1 MDYRNPEDCL
11 HALKGLHPLNTDE
24 TCETLVHMLATLAE
38 APPPAAQYLAVLE
51 AMRSPMAAVQDAYAH
66 EYSRTPL
73 APLSEKNGVLL
84 RVVRNWQSLSH
95 GYANVMRRDA
105 AVGNLDHQRALLA
118 QRRVLYAGLAL
129 FEYYRA
135 HREVPQN
142 LWAELHDSYARA
154 EAQGVGR
161 ARVPDE
167 LNEVW
172 RAQSPL
178 EAYAAMLLVDI
189 ANPFGRSGQQLLWVY
204 RWAQRF
210 APYCTLHDRG
220 ITPETGAS
228 GAYGLLQQSSQ
239 GLRPLETIPPTSE
252 VRLFDSSRLA
262 DQIQAVLMQFK
273 KGIKP
278 AALGLGADCR
288 TEVSARLLLSLY
300 RPWGRGVSGR
310 RYPRRLRNAP
320 IEIATQWETIGFHI
334 SGKRFQPPP
343 LKGARKSASDIT
355 TLTFGG
361 QVERVTPINQERQ
374 RLEEARAFGLVT
386 HNWDVV
392 DESMGGLRVRS
403 RLNDPEE
410 GLGFHQLVAMRP
422 HDSRFFLLGKI
433 SWLMCRENGSF
444 EAGVEIMNGVAE
456 VIPARHYSRSGHE
469 TQFEQA
475 FSLPEVPSLKKS
487 ATFVL
492 PAGWFQV
499 HRTIEVVEGKQYVQY
514 RLLKALVRGANFD
527 QVTYERYTPE
537 I

>member
-310 RYPRRLRNAP
+310 RDG
-320 IEIATQWETIGFHI
+320 ECV
-334 SGKRFQPPP
+334 
-343 LKGARKSASDIT
+343 SA
-355 TLTFGG
+355 
-361 QVERVTPINQERQ
+361 
-374 RLEEARAFGLVT
+374 
-386 HNWDVV
+386 
-392 DESMGGLRVRS
+392 
-403 RLNDPEE
+403 
-410 GLGFHQLVAMRP
+410 
-422 HDSRFFLLGKI
+422 
-433 SWLMCRENGSF
+433 
-444 EAGVEIMNGVAE
+444 
-456 VIPARHYSRSGHE
+456 
-469 TQFEQA
+469 
-475 FSLPEVPSLKKS
+475 
-487 ATFVL
+487 
-492 PAGWFQV
+492 
-499 HRTIEVVEGKQYVQY
+499 
-514 RLLKALVRGANFD
+514 
-527 QVTYERYTPE
+527 
-537 I
+537 